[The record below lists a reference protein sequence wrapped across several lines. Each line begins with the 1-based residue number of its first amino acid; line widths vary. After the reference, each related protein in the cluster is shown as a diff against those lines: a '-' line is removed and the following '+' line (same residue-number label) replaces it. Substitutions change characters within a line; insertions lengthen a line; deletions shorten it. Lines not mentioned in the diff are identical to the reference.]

1 MVPGGL
7 TINRPL
13 LSLIA
18 PGERP
23 YKCQTCERTF
33 TLKHSLVR
41 HQRVHQKARHAKY
54 HGKDSDK
61 DERGEED
68 SESESTHSGNNPVSE
83 NEADTAVLTNNHV
96 AVTRSRKESQAKDA
110 GRREDRAVGRTAGA
124 GQAEAG
130 RSAPKAAPPEQ
141 APQGDPDSE
150 SPVALVQDLLELN
163 GKKPAHPILATDAAS
178 PLLGVE

>member
-1 MVPGGL
+1 M
-7 TINRPL
+7 
-13 LSLIA
+13 
-18 PGERP
+18 
-23 YKCQTCERTF
+23 
-33 TLKHSLVR
+33 KHSLVR
-41 HQRVHQKARHAKY
+41 HQRVHQKARHAKH

-83 NEADTAVLTNNHV
+83 NEADATVLASSHV

-110 GRREDRAVGRTAGA
+110 GRREDRAAGRTAGT

-130 RSAPKAAPPEQ
+130 APPGSPTEQ
-141 APQGDPDSE
+141 APQGDPDPE

-163 GKKPAHPILATDAAS
+163 GKRPAHPILATDAAS

>member
-1 MVPGGL
+1 M
-7 TINRPL
+7 
-13 LSLIA
+13 
-18 PGERP
+18 
-23 YKCQTCERTF
+23 
-33 TLKHSLVR
+33 KHSLVR
-41 HQRVHQKARHAKY
+41 HQRVHQKARHAKH

-83 NEADTAVLTNNHV
+83 NEADGAVLASNHV

-110 GRREDRAVGRTAGA
+110 GHGEDRAVGRTAGA

-130 RSAPKAAPPEQ
+130 RSAPRAVPPGSPMEQ
-141 APQGDPDSE
+141 APQGDPDPE

-163 GKKPAHPILATDAAS
+163 GKRPAHPILAADAAS
-178 PLLGVE
+178 PLLGME